1 MEDPVER
8 RFIVL
13 PIVVYPSSKDWI
25 TDAGQL
31 FQAFVTPQVKSPTPH
46 LSAYLFGRLITDG
59 RKEANKVSPVSR
71 LAKARAKGKTQ
82 EIKSL
87 VRVATWPLVILTV
100 DNPRLLRM
108 KLQLALGKPPLNRRS
123 DPFGL
128 PLTSAMDDDVIGIT
142 LKGNG
147 WITPPHPHIERIME
161 EEIGQQRAD
170 YSPNAK
176 GNFEF
181 TRVIRYQRSWN
192 NT

>member
-1 MEDPVER
+1 ME
-8 RFIVL
+8 
-13 PIVVYPSSKDWI
+13 
-25 TDAGQL
+25 
-31 FQAFVTPQVKSPTPH
+31 
-46 LSAYLFGRLITDG
+46 
-59 RKEANKVSPVSR
+59 
-71 LAKARAKGKTQ
+71 
-82 EIKSL
+82 
-87 VRVATWPLVILTV
+87 
-100 DNPRLLRM
+100 
-108 KLQLALGKPPLNRRS
+108 LQLAPRKPPFNDRL
-123 DPFGL
+123 DPLRL
-128 PLTSAMDDDVIGIT
+128 PLTPAMHDNVIGIT